1 MVKLGIHLRSYL
13 DGIVR
18 SPLRPTETPILVEED
33 FAMMGAYREL
43 VIAVLK
49 TNYGAEL
56 IEIMQRETHSLSS
69 GLETSLS
76 PDG

>member
-1 MVKLGIHLRSYL
+1 M
-13 DGIVR
+13 R
-18 SPLRPTETPILVEED
+18 SPLRPTETPILGEDD
-33 FAMMGAYREL
+33 FATMGAYREL